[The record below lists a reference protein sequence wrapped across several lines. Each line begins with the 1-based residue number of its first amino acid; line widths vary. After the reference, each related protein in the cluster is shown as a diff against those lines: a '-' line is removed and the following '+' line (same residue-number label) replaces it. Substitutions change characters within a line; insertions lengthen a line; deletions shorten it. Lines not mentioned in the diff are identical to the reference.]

1 MKYLFA
7 PTLVLISIL
16 CSAALAQPATGS
28 SPAAAANPTGQQ
40 QSAPSKEQR
49 GTRSNN
55 EISSTSS
62 VVQPNNWN
70 CSLHA
75 ARFDIWRL
83 EVAVTTLS
91 TYRLQPCPASRM
103 EKVNAASAAAQ
114 LRTVANFSTIVK
126 GGSHQQI
133 MDINLTPVSSEYV
146 WVGDLKFSVLGST
159 RISLRQLFQ
168 TTKLSDTKNLAGAN
182 YVAFRFSGN
191 THYIWNTGSLV
202 HRLVSPKGETYLMTD
217 FTQEVEP
224 SLTRDNLSNLD
235 TMLRLPPGWK
245 FENYFLGR
253 TIVVRAGVDN
263 NNSVEVLFDDMNNS
277 YVLYQ

>member
-1 MKYLFA
+1 MKFLFA
-7 PTLVLISIL
+7 PILVLISVL
-16 CSAALAQPATGS
+16 CSTALAQPAAGS
-28 SPAAAANPTGQQ
+28 SPAAAPNLAGQQ
-40 QSAPSKEQR
+40 QSAPSNEQQ
-49 GTRSNN
+49 GTRSKN
-55 EISSTSS
+55 EFASTPSA
-62 VVQPNNWN
+62 VQPDNWS

-83 EVAVTTLS
+83 EVVVTTLS
-91 TYRLQPCPASRM
+91 TYRLQNCPARRM

-146 WVGDLKFSVLGST
+146 WVGDLKFSVMGTT
-159 RISLRQLFQ
+159 RISLKKLFQ

-182 YVAFRFSGN
+182 YTAFKFSGD

-224 SLTRDNLSNLD
+224 SLRRDNLSNLD

-263 NNSVEVLFDDMNNS
+263 DNSVEVLFDDMNNS